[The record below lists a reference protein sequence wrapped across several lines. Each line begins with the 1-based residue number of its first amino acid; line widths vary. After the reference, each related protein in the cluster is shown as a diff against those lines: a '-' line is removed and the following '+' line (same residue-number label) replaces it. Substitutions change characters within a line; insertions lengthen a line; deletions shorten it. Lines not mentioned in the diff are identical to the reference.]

1 MRKPLA
7 GREEVAVPV
16 SKVSAAQII
25 ILGWPRTVKALF
37 PGKGMQSVAQ
47 DKAVQAVI
55 RVGGL
60 GRSPGTV

>member
-1 MRKPLA
+1 M
-7 GREEVAVPV
+7 AVPL

-37 PGKGMQSVAQ
+37 PGQGMHSVAQ
-47 DKAVQAVI
+47 DKAVQVVI